1 MPTDLDKIDI
11 KILNAV
17 QEDASL
23 TGTTLAERVGLSPS
37 PCWRRL
43 QRLRDEGYIKKD
55 VALLDRK
62 KLGLDVQIFALV
74 RLSAHGRANVS
85 SFTDAVKKLAEVQ
98 ECHITLGSM
107 DCLLRIYASD
117 MASYERFFFE
127 KLSSIPGV
135 QEVNSVVSLT
145 EVKATTALPLR

>member
-1 MPTDLDKIDI
+1 MAELDRTDL
-11 KILNAV
+11 KILAAI
-17 QEDASL
+17 QEDATL
-23 TGTTLAERVGLSPS
+23 TGADLAKHVGLSPS
-37 PCWRRL
+37 PAWRRL
-43 QRLRDEGYIKKD
+43 QRLRDEGYVRKD

-74 RLSAHGRANVS
+74 KLSAHGRANVS
-85 SFTDAVKKLAEVQ
+85 SFTDAVRKLPEVQ

-107 DCLLRIYASD
+107 DCLLRIFARD

-145 EVKATTALPLR
+145 EVKSTTSLPLR